1 MAWKL
6 YFVIIYSPTYHSIL
20 KLFYLFC
27 ETENE
32 MLEFFVYPTTKVD
45 CDFYSE
51 KDKYFKKWVF
61 KLVLRLLFKESILNK
76 ISQKLAQAN

>member
-1 MAWKL
+1 
-6 YFVIIYSPTYHSIL
+6 
-20 KLFYLFC
+20 
-27 ETENE
+27 

-51 KDKYFKKWVF
+51 KDKHFKKWVF
-61 KLVLRLLFKESILNK
+61 KLVLRLIFKESILNK